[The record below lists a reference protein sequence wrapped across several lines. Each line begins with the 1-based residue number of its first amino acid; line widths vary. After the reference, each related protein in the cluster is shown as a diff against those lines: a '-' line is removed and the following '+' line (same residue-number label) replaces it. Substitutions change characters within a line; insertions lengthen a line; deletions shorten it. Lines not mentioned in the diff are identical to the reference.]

1 MTFLIKIQL
10 LNWQQ
15 NVYQSTSCPENWAS
29 VFTSYTNKLQSQV
42 AITFE
47 KHKLATK
54 KYYKLSTLITHRWLE
69 ADASRPRP
77 ELLEAK
83 ATILGPRAVLELEDS
98 PRGPHPC
105 QQPSHVRYNGTRIH
119 VDWGSLLG
127 KSTLATP
134 TTWMLCDRSV
144 CLSVCLSLCEQDYWK
159 SDEPISLKL
168 GVMIWPTNQKNWL
181 TFGRALIP
189 DMDSG
194 LIFHFPHHLRIT
206 GFVMQSLLPNFYET
220 WWHDWCC

>member
-15 NVYQSTSCPENWAS
+15 NVYQCTSCPQNWAS

-42 AITFE
+42 AITFK

-77 ELLEAK
+77 ELLEATAK

-98 PRGPHPC
+98 PRGPTPSLSLTGSMESRVGPRARGQSSRTPSLSLTGSTERSSSSRTVLEDRPHPC
-105 QQPSHVRYNGTRIH
+105 
-119 VDWGSLLG
+119 L
-127 KSTLATP
+127 
-134 TTWMLCDRSV
+134 
-144 CLSVCLSLCEQDYWK
+144 
-159 SDEPISLKL
+159 
-168 GVMIWPTNQKNWL
+168 
-181 TFGRALIP
+181 
-189 DMDSG
+189 
-194 LIFHFPHHLRIT
+194 
-206 GFVMQSLLPNFYET
+206 
-220 WWHDWCC
+220 